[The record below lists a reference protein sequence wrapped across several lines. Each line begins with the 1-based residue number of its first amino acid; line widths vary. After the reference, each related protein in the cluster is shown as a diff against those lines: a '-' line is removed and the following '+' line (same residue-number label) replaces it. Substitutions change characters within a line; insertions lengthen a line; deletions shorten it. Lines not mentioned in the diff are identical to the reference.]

1 MAAVPRPDLRT
12 VRGVELI
19 RVGRWKI
26 STGVWNVTAADLHA
40 AVAAR
45 AAGVGRTPI
54 VKIGHVDPRYDG
66 DPALGQIANLKI
78 VDDGQTLVGD
88 LVNVPAAIAAAMR
101 TAWPQ
106 RSVEAFTN
114 YEAADGSR
122 HALVLDAVALLGATA
137 AGIPTLR
144 GLDDV
149 VQLYSGGRH
158 AAAGRGQLVRAS
170 VGRSAPTPAQRTAV
184 RAAASRRRARR
195 AQSVIDSLE
204 GK

>member
-1 MAAVPRPDLRT
+1 M
-12 VRGVELI
+12 
-19 RVGRWKI
+19 
-26 STGVWNVTAADLHA
+26 
-40 AVAAR
+40 
-45 AAGVGRTPI
+45 
-54 VKIGHVDPRYDG
+54 GHTDPRYDG
-66 DPALGQIANLKI
+66 EPALGTIANLRI
-78 VDDGQTLVGD
+78 VDNGQTLVGD

-122 HALVLDAVALLGATA
+122 HALVLDGVALLGATA

-158 AAAGRGQLVRAS
+158 AAARGQLVRAS
-170 VGRSAPTPAQRTAV
+170 IGRAAPTPAQRTAV
-184 RAAASRRRARR
+184 RVAASRRRARR
-195 AQSVIDSLE
+195 AQSVLDTLE

>member
-1 MAAVPRPDLRT
+1 MPRPDLRT

-19 RVGRWKI
+19 RVGRWEI
-26 STGVWNVTAADLHA
+26 STGVWVVTPADLHA

-45 AAGVGRTPI
+45 AAGVGRTPV
-54 VKIGHVDPRYDG
+54 VKVGHTDPRYDG
-66 DPALGQIANLKI
+66 EPALGTIANLRI
-78 VDDGQTLVGD
+78 VDNGQTLVGD

-122 HALVLDAVALLGATA
+122 HALVLDGVALLGATA

-158 AAAGRGQLVRAS
+158 AAARGQLVRAS
-170 VGRSAPTPAQRTAV
+170 IGRAAPTPAQRTAV
-184 RAAASRRRARR
+184 RVAASRRRARR
-195 AQSVIDSLE
+195 AQSVLDTLE

>member
-1 MAAVPRPDLRT
+1 MPRPDLRT

-19 RVGRWKI
+19 RVGRWDI
-26 STGVWNVTAADLHA
+26 STGTWNVTPADLRA

-54 VKIGHVDPRYDG
+54 VKIGHTDPRYDG
-66 DPALGQIANLKI
+66 EPALGQIANLRI
-78 VDDGQTLVGD
+78 VDDGNTLVGD
-88 LVNVPAAIAAAMR
+88 LVNVPAPVAAAMK

-106 RSVEAFTN
+106 RSVEAITG
-114 YEAADGSR
+114 YVAADGSR

-149 VQLYSGGRH
+149 VELYSGGRH
-158 AAAGRGQLVRAS
+158 AAARGQLVRAS
-170 VGRSAPTPAQRTAV
+170 VGRPAPTPAQRTAV
-184 RAAASRRRARR
+184 RVAASRRRARR
-195 AQSVIDSLE
+195 AQSVLNQLE